1 MIFLLVSKTMVKW
14 YLISKPN
21 PCGSAFSFLRWCRQS
36 RSVPTMTGRVI
47 CQLGWLQV
55 QVHHEAIP
63 INRTFGR
70 AWAGEPSLINA
81 TAHQGHGNPVKWG
94 WEHIYSM
101 PLVFFVGAGLLH
113 LCRQKCLGKARKEKW
128 REGRWR
134 WGRGKEDRNFRDII
148 FKNDHGSFIA
158 LGEQEVLIDSWT
170 RVKRPREMQTVAQGT
185 RRCCLLCK
193 GQTAGWIHQNVNQTK
208 KREHTVLDHTADMKA
223 LPAASPWLLPLDRI
237 PAVHPDLLLPSYAPS
252 LSVICRKGRCFS
264 TGHR

>member
-1 MIFLLVSKTMVKW
+1 MILLLVSKTMVKW

-21 PCGSAFSFLRWCRQS
+21 PCGSACSFLRWCRQS

-81 TAHQGHGNPVKWG
+81 TAHQGHGNPVNRG
-94 WEHIYSM
+94 WKHIYST

-113 LCRQKCLGKARKEKW
+113 LARKEKW

-134 WGRGKEDRNFRDII
+134 RGKEDRNFRER
-148 FKNDHGSFIA
+148 SF
-158 LGEQEVLIDSWT
+158 LKMT
-170 RVKRPREMQTVAQGT
+170 T
-185 RRCCLLCK
+185 
-193 GQTAGWIHQNVNQTK
+193 
-208 KREHTVLDHTADMKA
+208 
-223 LPAASPWLLPLDRI
+223 
-237 PAVHPDLLLPSYAPS
+237 DLL
-252 LSVICRKGRCFS
+252 
-264 TGHR
+264 